1 MNIFD
6 CIILLYYVM
15 KKFYLKYFPFQT
27 IILIKPLL
35 TMKTLHLSF
44 FKSTMVFLIVLL
56 FYAGDL
62 TAQTPQHYNF
72 NTTVGSNNFPFN
84 IAAGKLIQFLILPG
98 ELNQPTPAPSGN
110 ITTLYVFCKTA
121 SVTFTDLTIKMGQ
134 STITNLPTGAFYT
147 EHLDT
152 VYYNPS
158 ALINSVDGTFTPI
171 VLNTPFNYDNTKSL
185 IIEISQCGASG
196 SGMGLYHTSFTGSI
210 RRTYNQTAGGCNYIY
225 QGQGAQLMHCGI
237 DISTAP
243 AGYSTNFE
251 NYTVGQR
258 LACQD
263 SLNWTTWSI
272 MPCSTVEDALISNA
286 QSFSPTKSVVITQN
300 NDLVKRYNNDT
311 TGIHEITFKF
321 YIPTGKAGYWNTLA
335 NFAGSSSQWGMECYF
350 DAAATGNNGRVLG
363 GSATAVTF
371 PYTHDAWQTVKL
383 LVNLDVDSAKFLIN
397 GTMVHKW
404 RWTAG
409 ASGTAVPKKIS
420 ASDFFGATATD
431 EMYIDN
437 FSYMPGANWIITG
450 ISQNGDIVPVEYALS
465 QNYPN
470 PFNPTTK
477 VNYALPKNGFV
488 TLKVYNILGVEVANL
503 VNENKPAGNY
513 SVDFNASELS
523 SGIYFYSI
531 NVNGFTDTK
540 RMMLIK

>member
-1 MNIFD
+1 
-6 CIILLYYVM
+6 M

-44 FKSTMVFLIVLL
+44 FKSTMVFLIVLIL
-56 FYAGDL
+56 SAGEL
-62 TAQTPQHYNF
+62 TAQAPMHYNY
-72 NTTVGSNNFPFN
+72 NTQVGSNAFPFSVV
-84 IAAGKLIQFLILPG
+84 AGKVTQFLILPG
-98 ELNQPTPAPSGN
+98 ELNQPTPAPSGM
-110 ITTLYVFCKTA
+110 ITTFWVFCKTA
-121 SVTFTDLTIKMGQ
+121 TITYTNLTIKMKQ
-134 STITNLPTGAFYT
+134 DTITNLPTGVFYT
-147 EHLDT
+147 DPMDT
-152 VYYNPS
+152 VYFNPS
-158 ALINSVDGTFTPI
+158 VVLNSVNGTFTPI

-185 IIEISQCGASG
+185 IIEISQCGASAT
-196 SGMGLYHTSFTGSI
+196 GMSTYNTSMTGSI

-225 QGQGAQLMHCGI
+225 QGQGAQIMHCGI
-237 DISTAP
+237 DVSTGP
-243 AGYSTNFE
+243 AGYTTNFE

-272 MPCSTVEDALISNA
+272 MPCSTVEDALISSA

-371 PYTHDAWQTVKL
+371 PYTHGAWQTVKL

-431 EMYIDN
+431 EMYIDD